1 MDGNY
6 SGTFDIRMSRADSLV
21 WLDHPRNV
29 CIRRVLIWIIKGY
42 GRTRADL
49 PEGCPEHVDIK
60 FLRYVWKFRRKHRQR
75 IVAAGAQF
83 GQHLRVI
90 RIDCDRDMEK
100 FLADVGTP

>member
-1 MDGNY
+1 L
-6 SGTFDIRMSRADSLV
+6 R
-21 WLDHPRNV
+21 
-29 CIRRVLIWIIKGY
+29 IIKGY

-60 FLRYVWKFRRKHRQR
+60 FLRDVWKFRRKHRQR
-75 IVAAGAQF
+75 IVAGVAQF
-83 GQHLRVI
+83 GQHLRVV